1 MSRIATRSIAICA
14 AAGVFL
20 LAQIGAGFADG
31 DTARIVHHKQH
42 ATIAYYDYGPDYGP
56 CRIGWW
62 QTLRYGHVRP
72 AWGEWCR

>member
-1 MSRIATRSIAICA
+1 MSRIVTRSAAICA
-14 AAGVFL
+14 ATGIFL
-20 LAQIGAGFADG
+20 SAHIGTGLADG
-31 DTARIVHHKQH
+31 DASKIVHHKHH
-42 ATIAYYDYGPDYGP
+42 AYVAYDYGPDYGP